1 MTWIEYLRDGILHI
15 TDVNAY
21 DHIVYL
27 IALVCIFEYR
37 EVKRVVLI
45 ATAFTV
51 GHSFTLILAGLN
63 LINVQSGWVEFLI
76 PVTILITSVTN
87 LRYAKRWKT
96 PVNGHGWR
104 YLIAVFFGLIHG
116 LGFSSY
122 FRMILDDADSIIEP
136 LLFFNLGVEVGQL
149 AVLVVF
155 ILFTFLFTGLMRI
168 VQREWVIFLSGLTA
182 GISILLAIETWPL

>member
-104 YLIAVFFGLIHG
+104 YLIAVFFGLSHG

>member
-15 TDVNAY
+15 TDINAY
-21 DHIVYL
+21 DHMVYL

-37 EVKRVVLI
+37 EVKRVVLL

-51 GHSFTLILAGLN
+51 GHTITLILAGLD
-63 LINVQSGWVEFLI
+63 LVHVQSSWVEFLI
-76 PVTILITSVTN
+76 PITILFTSITN

-104 YLIAVFFGLIHG
+104 YLIAVSFGLIHG

-122 FRMILDDADSIIEP
+122 FRMILDDADSVVQP

-149 AVLVVF
+149 CVLVVF
-155 ILFTFLFTGLMRI
+155 ILLTFIFTGLIRI
-168 VQREWVIFLSGLTA
+168 VQREWIIFLSGLTS
-182 GISILLAIETWPL
+182 GISLMLAIETWPL

>member
-15 TDVNAY
+15 TDINAY
-21 DHIVYL
+21 DHMVYL

-37 EVKRVVLI
+37 EVKRVVLL

-51 GHSFTLILAGLN
+51 GHTITLILAGLD
-63 LINVQSGWVEFLI
+63 LVHVQSSWVEFLI
-76 PVTILITSVTN
+76 PITILFTSITN

-104 YLIAVFFGLIHG
+104 YLIAVCFGLIHG

-122 FRMILDDADSIIEP
+122 FRMILDDADSVVQP

-149 AVLVVF
+149 CVLVVF
-155 ILFTFLFTGLMRI
+155 ILLTFIFTGLIRI
-168 VQREWVIFLSGLTA
+168 VQREWIIFLSGLTS
-182 GISILLAIETWPL
+182 GISLMLAIETWPL

>member
-1 MTWIEYLRDGILHI
+1 MTWIEYLRNGILHI

-37 EVKRVVLI
+37 EVKRVVFI

-63 LINVQSGWVEFLI
+63 LIHIQSGWVEFLI
-76 PVTILITSVTN
+76 PITILITSVTN

-122 FRMILDDADSIIEP
+122 FRMIVDDADSIVEP

-155 ILFTFLFTGLMRI
+155 ILLTFLFTGLLRI

>member
-15 TDVNAY
+15 TDIDAY
-21 DHIVYL
+21 DHMVYL

-51 GHSFTLILAGLN
+51 GHSLTLILAGLN
-63 LINVQSGWVEFLI
+63 LIHIQSDWVEFLI
-76 PVTILITSVTN
+76 PITILITSITN
-87 LRYAKRWKT
+87 LRYAKRWKA

-122 FRMILDDADSIIEP
+122 FRMILDDADSIIQP
-136 LLFFNLGVEVGQL
+136 LLFFNLGVELGQL

-155 ILFTFLFTGLMRI
+155 ILLTFLFTGLMRI
-168 VQREWVIFLSGLTA
+168 VQREWIIFLSGLSA